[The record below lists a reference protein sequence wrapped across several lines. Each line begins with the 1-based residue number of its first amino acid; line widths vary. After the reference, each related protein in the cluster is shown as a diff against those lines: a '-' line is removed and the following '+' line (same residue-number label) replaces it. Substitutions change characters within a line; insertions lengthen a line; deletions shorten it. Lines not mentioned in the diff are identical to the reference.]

1 MPKSLQY
8 KIVFILCVI
17 GLAVYVLFPTFAWY
31 SGKHEPGETSD
42 RKILKLGLD
51 LQGGVRLLLEVE
63 TDKVPP
69 DEKKDVSARA
79 LEIIRN
85 RVDQFGVSEPLIVKQ
100 GDKWIV
106 VQLPGIREPQKA
118 IKIIGQTALLEF
130 KLVSESNDFENVPEG
145 FQTLPQKDGG
155 QVIVQSTAEIS
166 GSALK
171 NARVEIGGQYNM
183 PYISLEFT
191 RDGAKK
197 FAKITGE
204 NINRSLAIVLDNVV
218 QSRPVIRTRI
228 PDGKAVIEGVF
239 SMEEARYLAIVLRAG
254 ALPAPVKIIENRT
267 IGPSLG
273 SDSIRQGATAAT
285 VGFLAVCIFMLA
297 YYKKAG
303 LLADTAL
310 ILNLLILSA
319 VMILMRATLT
329 LPGIAGI
336 VLTIGMAVDA
346 NVLIF
351 ERIRE
356 ELKAGKTPLVAIDS
370 GYEKALKTILD
381 ANITTLIAAAFLF
394 QFGSGPVK
402 GFAVTLG
409 VGIAASMFTAIFVT
423 HALWDAALFGKTVKK
438 VSI

>member
-17 GLAVYVLFPTFAWY
+17 GLAVHFLFPTFTWY
-31 SGKHEPGETSD
+31 SGAREPGEVSA

-69 DEKKDVSARA
+69 DERKDVVVRA

-85 RVDQFGVSEPLIVKQ
+85 RIDQFGVSEPLIAKQ

-106 VQLPGIREPQKA
+106 VQLPGISEPQKA
-118 IKIIGQTALLEF
+118 IEIIGRTALLEF
-130 KLVSESNDFENVPEG
+130 KLVGENMDFEDVPEG
-145 FQTLPQKDGG
+145 FEVLPQKGG
-155 QVIVQSTAEIS
+155 GKLIVKSTAEIT
-166 GSALK
+166 GAALK

-191 RDGAKK
+191 GEGSKI

-204 NINRSLAIVLDNVV
+204 NINRQLAIVLDKII
-218 QSRPVIRTRI
+218 QSAPVIRTRI
-228 PDGKAVIEGVF
+228 PDGKAIIEGVF
-239 SMEEARYLAIVLRAG
+239 SMEEAKYLAIVLRAG
-254 ALPAPVKIIENRT
+254 SLPAPVKIIENRT

-273 SDSIRQGATAAT
+273 SDSIRKGGTAAAA
-285 VGFLAVCIFMLA
+285 GFIAVCVFMLA

-303 LLADTAL
+303 LLADMAV
-310 ILNLLILSA
+310 ILNLLILFA
-319 VMILMRATLT
+319 VMVLMQATLT

-346 NVLIF
+346 NVLVF
-351 ERIRE
+351 SRIRE

-370 GYEKALKTILD
+370 GYEKAFRTILD

-394 QFGSGPVK
+394 QFGSGPIK
-402 GFAVTLG
+402 GFAVTLS
-409 VGIAASMFTAIFVT
+409 VGITASMFTAIFVT
-423 HALWDAALFGKTVKK
+423 HAVWDALLFGKTVKK